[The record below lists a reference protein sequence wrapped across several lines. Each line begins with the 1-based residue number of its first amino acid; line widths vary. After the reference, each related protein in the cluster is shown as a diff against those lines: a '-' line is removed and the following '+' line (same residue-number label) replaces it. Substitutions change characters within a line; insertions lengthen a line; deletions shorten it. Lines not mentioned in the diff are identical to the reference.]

1 MNPHPPTPLGIV
13 HLSFRGDEAPPAS
26 VYPRAQDRRRDR
38 GIHLV
43 GGRAVG
49 AERSAAVV
57 MARQVMRS
65 IDRCSSALMALAA
78 DLTPSKL
85 PVLVKLAKARA
96 DARTADDVS
105 LASRMLD
112 LQQMATL
119 LDKEMAARHR
129 LEAQLHEAGALLQ
142 RMRTELVHIQ
152 THAER
157 TEQLAYQDALTGL
170 PNRAS
175 FEIHSR
181 RALSQHAPDSR
192 AFGLMYID
200 LDGFKA
206 VNDTHGHGVG
216 DELLKV
222 IGSRLAH
229 AVRADDSVSRHGG
242 DEFLCLLVDV
252 QDEDQMSA
260 IAGKLFDTVAAPC
273 QLRSLSLT
281 VTPSIGIALYP
292 KDGTTINA
300 LLEHADSAMFW
311 AKKHHLRHAFY
322 RQVPTGEKPRT
333 LDSVSGLAKPDLHPW
348 PPLDGAASSLHDW
361 TPRP

>member
-1 MNPHPPTPLGIV
+1 MNPHPPTPLGIT
-13 HLSFRGDEAPPAS
+13 HLSFREEEASPAS
-26 VYPRAQDRRRDR
+26 VYPRAQDRRRNP

-96 DARTADDVS
+96 GASTADVS
-105 LASRMLD
+105 LASRLLD

-129 LEAQLHEAGALLQ
+129 LEAELHEAGALLQ

-200 LDGFKA
+200 LDGFKT

-252 QDEDQMSA
+252 QDEAQMSA

-273 QLRSLSLT
+273 QLRSLSLN

-292 KDGTTINA
+292 RDGTTIDT

-322 RQVPTGEKPRT
+322 RQVPAGDKPRP
-333 LDSVSGLAKPDLHPW
+333 LDGVSGLAKPDLHPW
-348 PPLDGAASSLHDW
+348 PALDGAASGLHAW